1 MSNFNTFFL
10 SFRLP
15 GWGKNSYA
23 YSGSSGKKICEATFE
38 PYGPTFKE
46 KDVIGCGFIDGKCF
60 FTKNGEFLGVAFG
73 GLPQNLSPAVDLR
86 FKGWA
91 VDANFG
97 QRSFKYDLDWAKL
110 RSQCS

>member
-1 MSNFNTFFL
+1 MP
-10 SFRLP
+10 FRLP

-23 YSGSSGKKICEATFE
+23 YSGYSGKKISDASFQ

-46 KDVIGCGFIDGKCF
+46 DDVVGCGVIDGKCF

-73 GLPQNLSPAVDLR
+73 GLPPRLNLSPAVDLR